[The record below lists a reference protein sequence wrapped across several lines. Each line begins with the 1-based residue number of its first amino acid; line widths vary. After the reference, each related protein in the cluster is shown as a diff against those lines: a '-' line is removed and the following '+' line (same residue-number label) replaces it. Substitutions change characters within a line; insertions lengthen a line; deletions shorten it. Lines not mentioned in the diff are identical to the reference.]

1 MANLYDGIDFLW
13 DGTLGD
19 FAISNKGDWA
29 STEFD
34 PLHAIAQDV
43 YTRVKSDRGD
53 WPEAPLLGATL
64 SDFVGEPNSQDTG
77 TKMKK
82 RILTALQTYGT
93 IRPADV
99 LIDVIPISK
108 EQVAVTI
115 KLSVMPTARNKSS
128 RVLKRTYMFSYMES
142 NVYARS

>member
-1 MANLYDGIDFLW
+1 MANFYDGVDFLW

-34 PLHAIAQDV
+34 PLFAIAQDV
-43 YTRVKSDRGD
+43 YTRMKSDRGD

-64 SDFVGEPNSQDTG
+64 SDFVGEPNSRDTG
-77 TKMKK
+77 TKIKK
-82 RILTALQTYGT
+82 RILSSLQTYRAV
-93 IRPADV
+93 RPSDAI
-99 LIDVIPISK
+99 IDVIPISK
-108 EQVAVTI
+108 EQVAITI
-115 KLSVMPTARNKSS
+115 KIAVMPTARNKSS
-128 RVLKRTYMFSYMES
+128 RVLKRTFMFSYMEN